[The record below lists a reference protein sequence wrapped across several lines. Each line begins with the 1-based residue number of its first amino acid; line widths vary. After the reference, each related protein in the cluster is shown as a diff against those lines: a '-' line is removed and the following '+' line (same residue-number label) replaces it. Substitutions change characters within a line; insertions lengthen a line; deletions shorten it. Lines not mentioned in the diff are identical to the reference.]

1 MLIKS
6 DKREEVIRDFVE
18 RVAQATRETPLT
30 VFVCGPA
37 VFTNKGTKSR
47 RRGARIR
54 DFVSKKIAER
64 GSAVFWG
71 EHRRLRNAG
80 RGISLQSFT
89 DADREVHFAANSAD
103 LILIFPDSAGSLA
116 ELGGFSL
123 HEHIAPKMLVV
134 FDASRR
140 FGRGFVIKAVARAAK
155 SRKAQVKFKDYSQK
169 ADVWTLV
176 EQALTK
182 IQTVK
187 LTSKSYASSRA

>member
-1 MLIKS
+1 MRIKT
-6 DKREEVIRDFVE
+6 DQRETVLKDFVD

-37 VFTNKGTKSR
+37 VFTSKGTKSR

-64 GSAVFWG
+64 GLTVFWG
-71 EHRRLRNAG
+71 EHRSLRNAG
-80 RGISLQSFT
+80 KGISLESFT
-89 DADREVHFAANSAD
+89 DADREVHFAEKSAD
-103 LILIFPDSAGSLA
+103 LILIFPDSAGSIA

-140 FGRGFVIKAVARAAK
+140 FGKGFVITAVARAAK
-155 SRKAQVKFKDYSQK
+155 TRKAQIKFKDYSQK
-169 ADVWTLV
+169 ADVWTTV
-176 EQALTK
+176 EQVLTK

-187 LTSKSYASSRA
+187 LTSKSYASS

>member
-1 MLIKS
+1 MRSKL
-6 DKREEVIRDFVE
+6 DQREAVITDFVA
-18 RVAQATRETPLT
+18 RVSEATRETPLT

-37 VFTNKGTKSR
+37 VFTSSGTKSR

-64 GSAVFWG
+64 GASVFWG

-80 RGISLQSFT
+80 RGIILRSFT
-89 DADREVHFAANSAD
+89 DADREVHFAEKSAD
-103 LILIFPDSAGSLA
+103 LILIFPDSAGSVA

-140 FGRGFVIKAVARAAK
+140 LGKGYVVKAVARAAK
-155 SRKAQVKFKDYSQK
+155 SRKAQIEFKDYTQK
-169 ADVWTLV
+169 ADVWLIV
-176 EQALTK
+176 EQVLTK
-182 IQTVK
+182 IQTIK
-187 LTSKSYASSRA
+187 LTSKSYASS